1 MLRPLRFMRASR
13 TPCSPPVRAA
23 GISLSEVPR
32 KGIANS
38 WPFGGD
44 RWRTTWYQIAC
55 AMFSPF
61 LRVVWGLV
69 RRDGTP
75 TAVKIVFALFALPFA
90 GVALGLL
97 LSPLWHWIYTRGS
110 VWVITDRR
118 VIRFFGPF
126 AKSWGQDKLFEHVEW
141 SSSGHGCLDFAFSE
155 HWVNSKGGGYM
166 MTDCIENV
174 RKKDVPFVKAAFLRL
189 SECWRAGEA
198 ARQAEKMSMAEKCF
212 RVREDAKRL
221 SIVF

>member
-1 MLRPLRFMRASR
+1 MLELTAYQRSRLAANEQVFWCGTTRPVARF
-13 TPCSPPVRAA
+13 AA
-23 GISLSEVPR
+23 
-32 KGIANS
+32 
-38 WPFGGD
+38 WPLFVVIGVVVG
-44 RWRTTWYQIAC
+44 

-97 LSPLWHWIYTRGS
+97 LSPLWHWIRTRGS

-126 AKSWGQDKLFEHVEW
+126 AKSWGCDKLFEHVAW
-141 SSSGHGCLDFAFSE
+141 SSVGHGCLDFAFSE
-155 HWVNSKGGGYM
+155 HWDRRKGSGYM
-166 MTDCIENV
+166 TTDCIENV
-174 RKKDVPFVKAAFLRL
+174 RMEDVPFVKAAFQRL
-189 SECWRAGEA
+189 SECRRVGEA
-198 ARQAEKMSMAEKCF
+198 ARQTEKMSGVA
-212 RVREDAKRL
+212 V
-221 SIVF
+221 V